1 MKVKK
6 FEEKVEKIAGYNE
19 KLLHYAG
26 KMMQCVEELSDED
39 YGERDDDDDDDEDE
53 YMERGYRRSSRGG
66 GYEGGMRRRRDSR
79 GRYM

>member
-6 FEEKVEKIAGYNE
+6 FEEKIEKLSEMNEKI
-19 KLLHYAG
+19 LHYAG

-39 YGERDDDDDDDEDE
+39 YGERDDDDDDDE

-66 GYEGGMRRRRDSR
+66 YDGGMRRRRDSR

>member
-6 FEEKVEKIAGYNE
+6 FEEKVERLSDYNE

-39 YGERDDDDDDDEDE
+39 YGERDDDDDDDDE